1 MMMMN
6 TTMKLTGGALA
17 AALVLSLGMSGA
29 QAAAHGAK
37 PAMSAH
43 QSFTSALA
51 SRYASMAA
59 EEKFELDAADEAHFA
74 GKAGRASQGLVVM
87 PDAPNSRPIENAGQR
102 AFAGS
107 AHARLMTALGGEA
120 PGKHPLVLADAQTS
134 YDCYLQE
141 AQEGYQLLHI
151 QRCHDGFETAM
162 ATINRP
168 TQVSAP
174 KPEVKA
180 EAKAI
185 QNISFTVYFGFDS
198 TELTQE
204 ALPVLQQA
212 VAEFGRRSDARIDVA
227 GHTDRAGSVEYNRA
241 LSKRRA
247 DVVYNALAAR
257 GVTVGR
263 IDEAALGEMV
273 TDVSTP
279 DGVREPLNRRVEIVV
294 SSQ

>member
-1 MMMMN
+1 M
-6 TTMKLTGGALA
+6 
-17 AALVLSLGMSGA
+17 
-29 QAAAHGAK
+29 
-37 PAMSAH
+37 
-43 QSFTSALA
+43 
-51 SRYASMAA
+51 
-59 EEKFELDAADEAHFA
+59 
-74 GKAGRASQGLVVM
+74 
-87 PDAPNSRPIENAGQR
+87 
-102 AFAGS
+102 
-107 AHARLMTALGGEA
+107 
-120 PGKHPLVLADAQTS
+120 
-134 YDCYLQE
+134 
-141 AQEGYQLLHI
+141 
-151 QRCHDGFETAM
+151 
-162 ATINRP
+162 
-168 TQVSAP
+168 SAP